1 MKGAE
6 VDRYQE
12 LWRTLAEQSYR
23 PADPSRGFSSAIPPL
38 EWTIGDQPAEGVA
51 RLQSL
56 VDDRV
61 AYARSLAALAQ
72 AEAEGR
78 LQEYTNSQGLRMDQV
93 APVLADLH
101 RGETQPGPRSNRRLE
116 GKVAPVV
123 RVGWIAQ
130 EQGDQ
135 PLVNLAVLMSR
146 SELDG
151 VIGQLIEIQQGLES
165 QQYDLADLLRVETNA
180 IAGEGLNRAASA
192 RTGRSVGA
200 ELNRRAGLPP
210 PPAGSLLGRSAEE
223 LAQADDLFRASLS
236 RRLQRAIEALL
247 QHRSDP
253 AWARSGGLS
262 KTMRLIP
269 YGDFKI

>member
-1 MKGAE
+1 
-6 VDRYQE
+6 
-12 LWRTLAEQSYR
+12 
-23 PADPSRGFSSAIPPL
+23 
-38 EWTIGDQPAEGVA
+38 
-51 RLQSL
+51 
-56 VDDRV
+56 
-61 AYARSLAALAQ
+61 
-72 AEAEGR
+72 
-78 LQEYTNSQGLRMDQV
+78 
-93 APVLADLH
+93 
-101 RGETQPGPRSNRRLE
+101 NRRLE

-146 SELDG
+146 AELDG

-165 QQYDLADLLRVETNA
+165 QQANVADLLRVETNA
-180 IAGEGLNRAASA
+180 IAGEAQNRAPPAPS
-192 RTGRSVGA
+192 GRSVGA

-236 RRLQRAIEALL
+236 RRLQTAIETLL
-247 QHRSDP
+247 QHRANP
-253 AWARSGGLS
+253 AWTRNGGLT

-269 YGDFKI
+269 YADFRI